1 MAMWRTMF
9 SRTTIASSI
18 SSPTHRLSAISVIM
32 LMVKPSMYMNKK
44 LPKMAMGSVKPVITV
59 ERQLFRNKNTIN
71 TVSSAPSM
79 RVRRTFSTDTRIC
92 REPSV
97 ICVS

>member
-1 MAMWRTMF
+1 M
-9 SRTTIASSI
+9 
-18 SSPTHRLSAISVIM
+18 SVIM

-59 ERQLFRNKNTIN
+59 ERQLLRNKNTIS
-71 TVSSAPSM
+71 TVSSAPSI

-97 ICVS
+97 ICVR